1 MFWEWKFWG
10 DNMMMG
16 LIYIWCLIRN
26 FMGVKVLRRQYAAP
40 AAAQFKC
47 QFPAPPIPGEHCF
60 ILQRQ
65 YCFHDLKN
73 TCKHIQRFSKTT
85 TTDNWLCNIGL
96 QRRTSQT
103 TSWTTLSSEESFQP
117 LFVEPLARR
126 SALQE
131 SSMFQ
136 MKIQPTVYSVDYVSE
151 SFSCQ

>member
-1 MFWEWKFWG
+1 
-10 DNMMMG
+10 MMMG
-16 LIYIWCLIRN
+16 LIYIWCPIRN
-26 FMGVKVLRRQYAAP
+26 FVGVKVLKRQYASP

-65 YCFHDLKN
+65 YCLHALVN
-73 TCKHIQRFSKTT
+73 TFSKTT
-85 TTDNWLCNIGL
+85 TTDIGFWNICL
-96 QRRTSQT
+96 QRRTSRT
-103 TSWTTLSSEESFQP
+103 TSWTTLSTEGSFQP